1 MTFQLG
7 ATRIEDATAWRAS
20 EFADRTPLYVTLGDR
35 ERSAIDQIMQT
46 PGILRAPFH
55 EITREMFSHP
65 CLDDTLSQIFGE
77 ISEGRGFVVLRGVPV
92 DRYDVADIERI
103 YWGIGSHFGFGHS
116 QSARGDLMGHVFDE
130 TKPGERQSARGYLSR
145 RNLALHTDLSEI
157 VGLMCVRRAK
167 RGGESV
173 FVSASAVYNTV
184 LAEHPEFMPVYL
196 KGFPYHRRGEE
207 APDAEPITPYDIPI
221 FSAANDVFSCFYVRG
236 IFEVGLRDLQRELTP
251 LEAEALE
258 YLDAVLN
265 RDDVCLHIQLEPG
278 DAAFTNNRTVLHA
291 RTEFEDWDESAQKR
305 LLLRLWLKSRQDRP
319 SIDNIEI
326 YRNASGQLGIDHQPG
341 REPATAAYRA

>member
-1 MTFQLG
+1 MFRLG
-7 ATRIEDATAWRAS
+7 ESRIEDSKNWRAS
-20 EFADRTPLYVTLGDR
+20 EFRDKQALYVELGTR
-35 ERSAIDQIMQT
+35 ECAAIDGIMNS
-46 PGILRAPFH
+46 LKARNLPF
-55 EITREMFSHP
+55 RSFSRDLFSHP
-65 CLDDTLSQIFGE
+65 DLDSTLATVFETIT
-77 ISEGRGFVVLRGVPV
+77 EGRGFVVLRGIPV
-92 DRYDVADIERI
+92 DRYDISDIERI
-103 YWGIGSHFGFGHS
+103 YWGIGSHFGYGHS
-116 QSARGDLMGHVFDE
+116 QSARGDLVGHVFDE

-173 FVSASAVYNTV
+173 FVSAPAVYNIV

-207 APDAEPITPYDIPI
+207 APGAEPITPYNIPI
-221 FSAANDVFSCFYVRG
+221 FSTAQEIFSCFYVRG
-236 IFEVGLRDLQRELTP
+236 IFEVGLRELHRELTP
-251 LEAEALE
+251 LEADALAF
-258 YLDAVLN
+258 LDEVMN
-265 RDDVCLHIQLEPG
+265 RDDICLHIQLEPG

-291 RTEFEDWDESAQKR
+291 RTEFEDWDAPEQKR

-319 SIDNIEI
+319 AVENIEI

-341 REPATAAYRA
+341 QEPATAAYRA